1 MSFSIGFSQLR
12 SLPLKKRRSNFVTN
26 NKGQYYNNEKIPIK
40 NHNTSNIFSKIDK
53 NMSNL
58 NININVIND
67 IKNKNKK
74 INEINEL
81 IKIIN
86 DDTPDDDITEIV
98 DDTVANTIADLD
110 EMYKDKPYTREKIYV
125 IIKMLKL
132 TVDTIENVYQQKYNN
147 DDNATGLGDFIRG
160 SYFLMQFCKEYNMS
174 YSINLRNHPISQFL
188 DMYQNSKHINYKNV
202 NYFEKTNHSPLVL
215 DNNIITNIYDN
226 TINNDFLYFLRKQ
239 QVFNKIMYVYTITY
253 PTIIIDQEHKEVMK
267 KILKPTDKLSVLSNN
282 ILTNLNLCKHDYVII
297 HIRFGDNYLINSD
310 DSDDAI
316 DTTKLDIIIAELNK
330 LDMTK
335 QYLLISDNTII
346 KKQIVDLFP
355 FIKTHYSKIT
365 RIGEE
370 VEFDVE
376 ELQNTMMDF
385 CLLSHSTKII
395 SFSVYNHGCGFSK
408 WCAET
413 YNIPYTCQYLK

>member
-1 MSFSIGFSQLR
+1 MSFTISFSQLTT
-12 SLPLKKRRSNFVTN
+12 LPLKKKRRYNFVTN
-26 NKGQYYNNEKIPIK
+26 NKGQYYNNEKILIK
-40 NHNTSNIFSKIDK
+40 NHNTSDISSKIDK

-58 NININVIND
+58 TININVIND

-98 DDTVANTIADLD
+98 ADTVADTIADLD
-110 EMYKDKPYTREKIYV
+110 EMYKDKPYTRKKIYV

-147 DDNATGLGDFIRG
+147 DINATGLGDFIRG

-174 YSINLRNHPISQFL
+174 YRINLRNHPISQFL

-215 DNNIITNIYDN
+215 DNDIITNIYDN
-226 TINNDFLYFLRKQ
+226 TINNDFLYFLSKQ
-239 QVFNKIMYVYTITY
+239 KAFNKIMYVYTITY
-253 PTIIIDQEHKEVMK
+253 PTIIIDQAHKEVMK
-267 KILKPTDKLSVLSNN
+267 QILKPTDKLSLLTNN

-297 HIRFGDNYLINSD
+297 HIRFGDDYLIKSNKT
-310 DSDDAI
+310 I
-316 DTTKLDIIIAELNK
+316 DTRKLDIIVAELNK

-335 QYLLISDNTII
+335 QYLLISDNDII

-355 FIKTHYSKIT
+355 FIKTHFNKIT
-365 RIGEE
+365 HTGEG
-370 VEFDVE
+370 VELDME
-376 ELQNTMMDF
+376 ELQNTMIDF
-385 CLLSHSTKII
+385 YLLSHSTKII
-395 SFSVYNHGCGFSK
+395 AFSVYDHGTGFSK

-413 YNIPYTCQYLK
+413 YNIPYTCQLVC